1 MNTYNF
7 LPEISNLVFLQ
18 QLLKNYG
25 FYGNNGTG
33 MFLFSIKYETK
44 FCFLAINFGAL
55 NNLLQMFSNNMNI
68 NGNKPPLLPPP
79 PPPGTTSNM
88 TLSSQHGSNQ
98 SLNIQEQ
105 QHTLSSPRP
114 PPPNLTNNN
123 YNTESSLL
131 MCGTNAYNSGGPS
144 PNNGNVPPA
153 NHHNQNGGL
162 TPSVAAP
169 GTGPYPP
176 TLPSLYANSGSPL
189 SNGCAG
195 MSF

>member
-1 MNTYNF
+1 
-7 LPEISNLVFLQ
+7 
-18 QLLKNYG
+18 
-25 FYGNNGTG
+25 
-33 MFLFSIKYETK
+33 
-44 FCFLAINFGAL
+44 
-55 NNLLQMFSNNMNI
+55 MNI

-88 TLSSQHGSNQ
+88 NLSSQHGSNQ

-114 PPPNLTNNN
+114 PPNLTNNT

-162 TPSVAAP
+162 TPSVATP

-176 TLPSLYANSGSPL
+176 TLPSLYANSGSQL

-195 MSF
+195 KLHQFSIKKKSNIVFLLII